1 MGALLKFILG
11 LLVPPDPC
19 PWDLVPGAQNRDKV
33 EEVKRN
39 MRRWQMGISGA
50 VALVVTVLVGSFFT
64 PYGFAVA
71 GDAKASADASTESAV
86 KPLTENVAKIQVQ
99 LAANETANRQMLAVL
114 NELRAA
120 SVAVNIDRLV
130 RRRCLEQD
138 IDEVNS
144 LRRDI
149 DLQKAVYF
157 SLASVSYTEPTCTEV
172 RR

>member
-19 PWDLVPGAQNRDKV
+19 PWDLVPGAQDRDKI
-33 EEVKRN
+33 EEVKKS
-39 MRRWQMGISGA
+39 MRIWQWGISGI
-50 VALVVTVLVGSFFT
+50 VGLIVLTLAGSVFT
-64 PYGFAVA
+64 NYGFAVA
-71 GDAKASADASTESAV
+71 SDSAAKTEAAI
-86 KPLTENVAKIQVQ
+86 KPLADNMAKIQVQ
-99 LAANETANRQMLAVL
+99 LMQNETANKQMLAML

-120 SVAVNIDRLV
+120 SIAVNIDRLV

-138 IDEVNS
+138 LEEVNS

-149 DLQKAVYF
+149 DLQKAVYT
-157 SLASVSYTEPTCTEV
+157 SLAEVSYTEPTCVEV